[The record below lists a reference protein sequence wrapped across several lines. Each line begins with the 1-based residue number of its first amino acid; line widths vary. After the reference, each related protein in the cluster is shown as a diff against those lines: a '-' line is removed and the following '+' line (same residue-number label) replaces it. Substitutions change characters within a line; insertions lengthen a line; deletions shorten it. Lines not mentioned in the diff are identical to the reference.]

1 MYIHQNFSKDESMRL
16 LTLVM
21 FVLSFSALAAETKVM
36 SVATKVTGHGAL
48 STKFVVDLNDQIHG
62 VSLTVTKR
70 VGSPKNR
77 RTVVRTFFKAVP
89 ELVLNGDVLEMNID
103 GAVVECG
110 IMGET
115 RVFRLPV
122 LRLNGNCD
130 LIAKR
135 NAQTASVEVS
145 LVTK

>member
-1 MYIHQNFSKDESMRL
+1 MRL
-16 LTLVM
+16 LLLSLLV
-21 FVLSFSALAAETKVM
+21 FSFSALAAETKVM
-36 SVATKVTGHGAL
+36 SVDAKKAGRGSL
-48 STKFVVDLNDQIHG
+48 STKFVVDLNNQIHG

-70 VGSPKNR
+70 VGTARNR
-77 RTVVRTFFKAVP
+77 RTTSRTFFKAVP
-89 ELVLNGDVLEMNID
+89 ELVLNGDSLEMNID

-122 LRLNGNCD
+122 LKMNGNCD

-135 NAQTASVEVS
+135 NVQNANVEVS
-145 LVTK
+145 LITK

>member
-1 MYIHQNFSKDESMRL
+1 MRL
-16 LTLVM
+16 LTLVLL
-21 FVLSFSALAAETKVM
+21 VLSFSALAAETKVM
-36 SVATKVTGHGAL
+36 SVKAGRGAL

-89 ELVLNGDVLEMNID
+89 ELVLNGDALEMNID
-103 GAVVECG
+103 GVVVECG

-135 NAQTASVEVS
+135 NAQNANVEVT
-145 LVTK
+145 LITK

>member
-16 LTLVM
+16 LALVM
-21 FVLSFSALAAETKVM
+21 LVLSFSAVAAETKVM
-36 SVATKVTGHGAL
+36 SVKAGRGAL
-48 STKFVVDLNDQIHG
+48 STKFVVDLNEQIHG

-89 ELVLNGDVLEMNID
+89 ELVLNGDALEMNID
-103 GAVVECG
+103 GVVVECG

-122 LRLNGNCD
+122 LKLNGNCD

-135 NAQTASVEVS
+135 NTNNSQVEVS
-145 LVTK
+145 LITK